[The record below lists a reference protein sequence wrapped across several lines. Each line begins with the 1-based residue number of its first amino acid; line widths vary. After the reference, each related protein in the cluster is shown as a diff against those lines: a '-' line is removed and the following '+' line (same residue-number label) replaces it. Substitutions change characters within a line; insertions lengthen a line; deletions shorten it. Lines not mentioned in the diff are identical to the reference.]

1 MKFRIFIAFLLV
13 LGSFT
18 VEAQRRGGGARAGA
32 GGGARAGAGG
42 GTAVHA
48 GGATYVN
55 RDVARTSVRSNQDV
69 TRNVNRNGDIN
80 RNINREV
87 DRDIG
92 VHRDIDIDAHYDRWG
107 HPVAWGAA
115 AGVAAGVT
123 AAATSAALGTSV
135 AMLPSG
141 CTTTIVGGVAYSQC
155 GSSWYQPYYMGT
167 TVQYTVVNAPQ

>member
-18 VEAQRRGGGARAGA
+18 VEAQRRGGGARVGA
-32 GGGARAGAGG
+32 GGGAGVR
-42 GTAVHA
+42 A

-115 AGVAAGVT
+115 AGV
-123 AAATSAALGTSV
+123 
-135 AMLPSG
+135 
-141 CTTTIVGGVAYSQC
+141 
-155 GSSWYQPYYMGT
+155 
-167 TVQYTVVNAPQ
+167 